1 MRVADFFRQEDKIK
15 HIVISA
21 GLVLLFSL
29 LLPLGVVLV
38 LVMLIGTGKE
48 LLDKY
53 YYKSGFCWFDMLAN
67 VAGCLLGLLLLGI
80 WHVPGL
86 IAVLPALSS

>member
-1 MRVADFFRQEDKIK
+1 MRLADFFRQEDKIK

-29 LLPLGVVLV
+29 LLPLTSVII

-67 VAGCLLGLLLLGI
+67 VAGCLLGLLLLGV
-80 WHVPGL
+80 WH
-86 IAVLPALSS
+86 LPALSAALPALS

>member
-1 MRVADFFRQEDKIK
+1 MRLADFFRQEDKIK

-29 LLPLGVVLV
+29 LLPLTAVII

-67 VAGCLLGLLLLGI
+67 VAGCLLGLLLLGV
-80 WHVPGL
+80 WHLPALG
-86 IAVLPALSS
+86 AALPALS

>member
-1 MRVADFFRQEDKIK
+1 MRLADFFRQEDKIK

-29 LLPLGVVLV
+29 LLPLTAVII

-67 VAGCLLGLLLLGI
+67 VAGCLLGLLLLGV
-80 WHVPGL
+80 WH
-86 IAVLPALSS
+86 LPALGAALPAVS